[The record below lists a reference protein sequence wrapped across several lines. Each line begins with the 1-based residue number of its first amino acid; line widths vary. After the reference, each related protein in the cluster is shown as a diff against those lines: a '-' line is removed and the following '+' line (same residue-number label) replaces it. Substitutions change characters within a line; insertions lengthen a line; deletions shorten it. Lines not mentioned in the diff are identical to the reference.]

1 MKVFKATHADMSCSM
16 GAGTFRYELGKTY
29 TAAGCKCGKTGLHS
43 CEYILG
49 CMGYYAMDGKNRFFV
64 AEAGGDIHEVGGDDT
79 RVSSTELTLVKELDR
94 LHICYEAMRYQIDHP
109 GRPWQAS
116 GTMLRVQP
124 DRVEVGGEGWIGISR
139 GYEPQFRAKAGA
151 IIGLLHEEEGEIVMA
166 RVFRVDE
173 NLEDRWLKIT
183 PRGDLAQGGAE

>member
-16 GAGTFRYELGKTY
+16 GTGTFRYELGKTY

-109 GRPWQAS
+109 GRPWQSS

-124 DRVEVGGEGWIGISR
+124 DRVEVGGEGAS
-139 GYEPQFRAKAGA
+139 
-151 IIGLLHEEEGEIVMA
+151 IGLLHEEEGEIVMA

>member
-94 LHICYEAMRYQIDHP
+94 LHICYEAMRYMIDHP
-109 GRPWQAS
+109 GRPWETQK
-116 GTMLRVQP
+116 TLLRVQQ
-124 DRVEVGGEGWIGISR
+124 DRVEVGGEGWIGIAR
-139 GYEPQFRAKAGA
+139 GCEPEFSAEKGA
-151 IIGLLHEEEGEIVMA
+151 VIGLLHEEEGEIAMA
-166 RVFRVDE
+166 RVFFVDE
-173 NLEDRWLKIT
+173 DRAGRRFRLNADGELVT
-183 PRGDLAQGGAE
+183 GGVE